1 MKFVY
6 IVMIRFSARG
16 TLFTI
21 YSDVNQGKALN
32 RAPVYFILFF
42 FEKQRNEQNRAA
54 LIITSP
60 LTSYEDLKLRVSMGI
75 LGEKNVL
82 EFTVRSRRAPG
93 HLSSRSV

>member
-42 FEKQRNEQNRAA
+42 EKQRNEQNRAA

-75 LGEKNVL
+75 LGDKM
-82 EFTVRSRRAPG
+82 F
-93 HLSSRSV
+93 LSLL